1 MPPFRDQGKYIAAS
15 GVTIAGQL
23 HCAGNTPRAHR
34 NVQPNCFMSTVSYQL
49 ASLHHAAL
57 IVSLVNS
64 AYRGEISKM
73 GWTTEAHILGGQR
86 TDEEEIQRLLT
97 EDNSLILLCY
107 HDDQAIGTVHLKK
120 IEHGAYLGMLTI
132 KPELQGQGYGK
143 QFLAAAEQTAQQ
155 TWGVNKITLSVI
167 TLRHEL
173 IAFYQRRGYQR
184 TGILDDFPQDP
195 RFGIPRVA
203 HLQFE
208 YLEKIL
214 ESQEH
219 TQ

>member
-1 MPPFRDQGKYIAAS
+1 
-15 GVTIAGQL
+15 
-23 HCAGNTPRAHR
+23 
-34 NVQPNCFMSTVSYQL
+34 MSTLSYRL
-49 ASLHHAAL
+49 ATLDNTDL

-86 TDEEEIQRLLT
+86 TDAEGIRRLLT

-107 HDDQAIGTVHLKK
+107 HDHQAIGTVHIKK
-120 IEHGAYLGMLTI
+120 MEHGAYLGMLTI
-132 KPELQGQGYGK
+132 QPGLQGQGYGK
-143 QFLAAAEQTAQQ
+143 QFLTAAEHTAQQ
-155 TWGVNKITLSVI
+155 TWEASKITMSVI

-173 IAFYQRRGYQR
+173 IAFYQRRGYRR
-184 TGILDDFPQDP
+184 TGVVEDFPQDP

-203 HLQFE
+203 HLQLE

-214 ESQEH
+214 DPQSQG
-219 TQ
+219 QAR

>member
-1 MPPFRDQGKYIAAS
+1 
-15 GVTIAGQL
+15 
-23 HCAGNTPRAHR
+23 
-34 NVQPNCFMSTVSYQL
+34 MSTLSYQL
-49 ASLHHAAL
+49 AGLHHSGL

-86 TDEEEIQRLLT
+86 TDEAEIRRLLT
-97 EDNSLILLCY
+97 EDNSLILLCC
-107 HDDQAIGTVHLKK
+107 HDDQAIGTVHLKNM
-120 IEHGAYLGMLTI
+120 EHGAYLGMLTI
-132 KPELQGQGYGK
+132 KPELQGRGFGK
-143 QFLAAAEQTAQQ
+143 HFLSAAEHTAQQ
-155 TWGVNKITLSVI
+155 TWGATKITLSVI

-173 IAFYQRRGYQR
+173 IAFYQRRGYRR

-203 HLQFE
+203 QLQFE

-214 ESQEH
+214 QPQAH
-219 TQ
+219 RQ